1 MTFVFA
7 VELANKIY
15 CFEMSVMTAVGKIQ
29 PDYIQTGRE
38 HFPQDSVVAAGR
50 A

>member
-1 MTFVFA
+1 MFV
-7 VELANKIY
+7 V
-15 CFEMSVMTAVGKIQ
+15 TAMGEIQ

-38 HFPQDSVVAAGR
+38 HFPQDSVVAAGW